1 MRFRYQAL
9 NQRGVKVQGETEAD
23 TPQQARQLLREQQLQ
38 PLRLQPVKPGVL
50 RSGSSSRRSLSAS
63 GRVLMTRQLATLVGA
78 ALPLEQALLALEK
91 QTTKPAGRT
100 MLHAIRQKVLEGAS
114 LADAVG
120 LYPATFPPLYQAM
133 IAAGEASGKLDNVLE
148 QLADYSEKTQQ
159 IKGKL
164 TQSMIYPLLLTLVA
178 ISVITILLTAVVP
191 SVVEQFVHMKQALP
205 LSTRLLMSISEI
217 TRAIGLPVLLVILLA
232 GFCARIIL
240 RRPAQQLRWHQAKLR
255 LPLIGRIVLNLNLA
269 RYARTLSIL
278 TNSAVP
284 LLEGMHISATVLT
297 NLFIRQQLQLAAE
310 RVREGTTLTLAL
322 EQTRLLSPMMGHMI
336 ASGESSGELDSM
348 LTKAADIQDSA
359 FLSQMTLAVSL
370 FEPLLVV
377 VMAGVVLFIVLAIL
391 QPILQLNSLIG

>member
-38 PLRLQPVKPGVL
+38 PLRLQPLKTRSL
-50 RSGSSSRRSLSAS
+50 RGGSSSRRSLSAS
-63 GRVLMTRQLATLVGA
+63 ERVLMTRQLATLVGA

-133 IAAGEASGKLDNVLE
+133 IAAGEASGKLDSVLE

-159 IKGKL
+159 IKSKL
-164 TQSMIYPLLLTLVA
+164 SQAMIYPLLLTLVA

-205 LSTRLLMSISEI
+205 LSTRLLMAISEM
-217 TRAIGLPVLLVILLA
+217 TRAVGLPVLLVMLLA
-232 GFCARIIL
+232 GFCARILL
-240 RRPAQQLRWHQAKLR
+240 RRPTQRMRWHRAKLR

-322 EQTRLLSPMMGHMI
+322 EQTQLLSPMMGHMI

-348 LTKAADIQDSA
+348 LNKAADIQDSA
-359 FLSQMTLAVSL
+359 FISQMTMAVSL